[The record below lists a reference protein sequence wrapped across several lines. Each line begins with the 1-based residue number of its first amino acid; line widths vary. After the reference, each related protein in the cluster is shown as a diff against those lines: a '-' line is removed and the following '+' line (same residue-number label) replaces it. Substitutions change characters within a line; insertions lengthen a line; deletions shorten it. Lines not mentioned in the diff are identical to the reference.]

1 MLKTL
6 LKKQLYELNYT
17 FFYDQKKGK
26 MRSKGSS
33 ITLIAL
39 YVLLMV
45 GVVGGMFA
53 IFAAMACPP
62 LVEAGMG
69 WLYFSIFSLVAVAM
83 GVFGSVFNTYSG
95 LYLAKDNDL
104 LLSMPIPVRYLLI
117 VRLAGVYLMGLM
129 FSAMVLLP
137 AVIVYLVNAFSVP
150 ALLGGL
156 LLLISVSALVL
167 VLSCLLGWVV
177 AKISLKLKNKSFITV
192 IVSLAFFAAYYF
204 FYFKA
209 SELLQSLIEN
219 AVAIG
224 GSIKSAAY
232 PIYILGKMGE
242 GDFVAAAII
251 VIVSVVLVAL
261 TMWILSRGFIKIATS
276 TGTTEKVK
284 YKETVAK
291 QASASA
297 ALLRKEFMRFTSS
310 PNYMLNCGF
319 GIIMPPIAAV
329 LLLIKGRVFA
339 AMLAVTFGG
348 ESGIMAVLAAGAMC
362 MLASMNDMTAPSVS
376 LEGKSIWIAQSMPI
390 EPWQALRAK
399 LEMHLLLTEIPILL
413 CGICAVIVLQPTAA
427 ESVFVIVLPLLYGVL
442 FACIGLFADLKRPN
456 LKWTNEIIPVKQSIS
471 AMFVIFGGWVYT
483 AAVVGLYFAVGD
495 VISAWLYLLI
505 ASVLTA
511 GASALLLHWIRTKGA
526 KTFAAL

>member
-6 LKKQLYELNYT
+6 LKKQLYELNYS

-26 MRSKGSS
+26 MRSKASS
-33 ITLIAL
+33 IAFIAL
-39 YVLLMV
+39 YVLLIA
-45 GVVGGMFA
+45 GIAGGMFA
-53 IFAAMACPP
+53 VFAAMACPP

-69 WLYFSIFSLVAVAM
+69 WLYFTIFSLIAVAM

-117 VRLAGVYLMGLM
+117 ARLAGVYLMGLM

-137 AVIVYLVNAFSVP
+137 AVIVYLVNEFSIS
-150 ALLGGL
+150 ALFGGL
-156 LLLISVSALVL
+156 LLLIAVSAIVL
-167 VLSCLLGWVV
+167 VLSCVLGWVV

-192 IVSLAFFAAYYF
+192 IVSLVFFGAYYF

-232 PIYILGKMGE
+232 PLYLLGKMGE

-251 VIVSVVLVAL
+251 VLASAALAAL
-261 TMWILSRGFIKIATS
+261 TMWVLSHSFIKIATS
-276 TGTTEKVK
+276 SGAAEKIK
-284 YKETVAK
+284 YKETAAK
-291 QASASA
+291 QASIPA
-297 ALLRKEFMRFTSS
+297 ALLRKEFMRFTAS
-310 PNYMLNCGF
+310 PNYMLNCGL
-319 GIIMPPIAAV
+319 GVIMLPIAAV
-329 LLLIKGRVFA
+329 LLLIKGHEFA
-339 AMLAVTFGG
+339 EKLNMLFVDNTGV
-348 ESGIMAVLAAGAMC
+348 IAVLAAGAMC
-362 MLASMNDMTAPSVS
+362 MLASMNDMSAPSVS

-399 LEMHLLLTEIPILL
+399 LNMHLLLTEIPMLL
-413 CGICAVIVLQPTAA
+413 CGICAVIALQPTAA

-456 LKWTNEIIPVKQSIS
+456 LKWTNEVIPVKQSIS
-471 AMFVIFGGWVYT
+471 AMFVIFGGWIYT
-483 AAVVGLYFAVGD
+483 VAVVGLYFVVGD

-511 GASALLLHWIRTKGA
+511 GASALLLRWIRTKGA
-526 KTFAAL
+526 KVFASL

>member
-1 MLKTL
+1 M
-6 LKKQLYELNYT
+6 
-17 FFYDQKKGK
+17 
-26 MRSKGSS
+26 
-33 ITLIAL
+33 
-39 YVLLMV
+39 
-45 GVVGGMFA
+45 
-53 IFAAMACPP
+53 
-62 LVEAGMG
+62 
-69 WLYFSIFSLVAVAM
+69 
-83 GVFGSVFNTYSG
+83 
-95 LYLAKDNDL
+95 
-104 LLSMPIPVRYLLI
+104 
-117 VRLAGVYLMGLM
+117 
-129 FSAMVLLP
+129 
-137 AVIVYLVNAFSVP
+137 
-150 ALLGGL
+150 
-156 LLLISVSALVL
+156 
-167 VLSCLLGWVV
+167 
-177 AKISLKLKNKSFITV
+177 
-192 IVSLAFFAAYYF
+192 
-204 FYFKA
+204 
-209 SELLQSLIEN
+209 
-219 AVAIG
+219 
-224 GSIKSAAY
+224 
-232 PIYILGKMGE
+232 
-242 GDFVAAAII
+242 
-251 VIVSVVLVAL
+251 IVSVVLVAL

-284 YKETVAK
+284 YKETAAK

-319 GIIMPPIAAV
+319 GIIMLPIAAV

-399 LEMHLLLTEIPILL
+399 LEMHLLLTEIPMLL

-456 LKWTNEIIPVKQSIS
+456 LKWTNEIVPVKQSIS

-483 AAVVGLYFAVGD
+483 VAVVGLYFAVGD

>member
-26 MRSKGSS
+26 MRSKSAS
-33 ITLIAL
+33 IAFIAL
-39 YVLLMV
+39 YVLLIA
-45 GVVGGMFA
+45 GVAGGMFA
-53 IFAAMACPP
+53 VFAAMACPP
-62 LVEAGMG
+62 LVEVGMG
-69 WLYFSIFSLVAVAM
+69 WLYFTIFSLIAIAM

-117 VRLAGVYLMGLM
+117 ARLAGVYLMGLM

-137 AVIVYLVNAFSVP
+137 AVIVYLVNAFSVS

-156 LLLISVSALVL
+156 LLLIAVSALVL
-167 VLSCLLGWVV
+167 VLSCVLGWVV

-192 IVSLAFFAAYYF
+192 IVSLVFFGAYYF

-224 GSIKSAAY
+224 GSIKAAAY
-232 PIYILGKMGE
+232 PLYLLGKMGE
-242 GDFVAAAII
+242 GDLAAAAII
-251 VIVSVVLVAL
+251 TAVSAVLVAL

-276 TGTTEKVK
+276 TGAAEKIK
-284 YKETVAK
+284 YKETAAK
-291 QASASA
+291 QASVPA
-297 ALLRKEFMRFTSS
+297 ALLRKEFMRFTAS
-310 PNYMLNCGF
+310 PNYMLNCGL
-319 GIIMPPIAAV
+319 GVIMLPIAAV
-329 LLLIKGRVFA
+329 LLLIKGHEFA
-339 AMLAVTFGG
+339 EMLNMFFENNTGVTAV
-348 ESGIMAVLAAGAMC
+348 IAAGAMC

-376 LEGKSIWIAQSMPI
+376 LEGKSIWIVQSMPI
-390 EPWQALRAK
+390 DPWQALRAK
-399 LEMHLLLTEIPILL
+399 LNMHLLLTEIPMLF
-413 CGICAVIVLQPTAA
+413 CGICAVIALQPTVA
-427 ESVFVIVLPLLYGVL
+427 ESVFVIVLPLLYGLL

-456 LKWTNEIIPVKQSIS
+456 LKWTNEVIPVKQSIS
-471 AMFVIFGGWVYT
+471 AMFVILGGWVYT
-483 AAVVGLYFAVGD
+483 VAVVGLYFVVGD
-495 VISAWLYLLI
+495 AISAWLYLLI

-511 GASALLLHWIRTKGA
+511 GASALLLRWIRTKGA
-526 KTFAAL
+526 KVFASL

>member
-6 LKKQLYELNYT
+6 LKKQLYELNFS

-26 MRSKGSS
+26 MRSKDSS

-53 IFAAMACPP
+53 IFAAMVCPQ
-62 LVEAGMG
+62 LVEVGMG
-69 WLYFSIFSLVAVAM
+69 WLYFTIFSLVAVEM

-129 FSAMVLLP
+129 FSAVVLLP
-137 AVIVYLVNAFSVP
+137 TVIVYLINAFGIS
-150 ALLGGL
+150 ALFGSL
-156 LLLISVSALVL
+156 LLVIVVSALVL
-167 VLSCLLGWVV
+167 VLSCILGWAV

-192 IVSLAFFAAYYF
+192 IVSLVFFAAYYF

-209 SELLQSLIEN
+209 SELLQSLVEN
-219 AVAIG
+219 AVTVG
-224 GSIKSAAY
+224 GKIKAAAY
-232 PIYILGKMGE
+232 PLYLLGKMGE

-251 VIVSVVLVAL
+251 VLASAVLVAL
-261 TMWILSRGFIKIATS
+261 TMWVLSRGFIKIATS
-276 TGTTEKVK
+276 TGATEKIK
-284 YKETVAK
+284 YKETAAK
-291 QASASA
+291 QASAPA
-297 ALLRKEFMRFTSS
+297 ALLRKEFMRFTAS
-310 PNYMLNCGF
+310 PNYMLNCGL
-319 GIIMPPIAAV
+319 GVIMLPIAAV
-329 LLLIKGRVFA
+329 LLLIKGREFA
-339 AMLAVTFGG
+339 AVLTILFVDNTGVV
-348 ESGIMAVLAAGAMC
+348 AVLAAGAMC
-362 MLASMNDMTAPSVS
+362 ILASMNDMTAPSVS

-390 EPWQALRAK
+390 DPWEALRAK
-399 LEMHLLLTEIPILL
+399 LRMHLLLTEIPMLL
-413 CGICAVIVLQPTAA
+413 CGICAVIALQPTAA

-442 FACIGLFADLKRPN
+442 FACIGLFADLKNPN

-483 AAVVGLYFAVGD
+483 GVIVGVYFVVGD

-511 GASALLLHWIRTKGA
+511 GASALLLQWIHTKGT
-526 KTFAAL
+526 KVFASL